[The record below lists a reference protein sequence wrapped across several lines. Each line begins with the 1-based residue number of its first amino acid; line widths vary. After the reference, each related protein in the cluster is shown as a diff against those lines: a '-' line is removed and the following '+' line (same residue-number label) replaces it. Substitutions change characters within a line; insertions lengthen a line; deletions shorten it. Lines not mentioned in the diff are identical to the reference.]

1 MPATRMPP
9 SERAALRTMAWS
21 VAGCAAAVPLLAVPV
36 PGDPLILV
44 TVHLA
49 ALVAFGAA
57 LALALAPL
65 TDEEWFTG
73 IGRSFRVRT
82 GMAGVWIIVLVTGS
96 VGIVTL
102 ATSAALRY
110 DPSLQFLQALSAL
123 DIAWAA
129 AALVVGLRWWRGQI
143 AALSGAVMMGVVCV
157 WSIWHYLSVVG
168 FGPSGEWVVDA
179 SRMMTLILPYDVMAA
194 VAAVTVFFVGLRARD
209 RVSAG

>member
-1 MPATRMPP
+1 
-9 SERAALRTMAWS
+9 MAWS
-21 VAGCAAAVPLLAVPV
+21 IAGCAAALPLLAVPV
-36 PGDPLILV
+36 PGDPLLLV
-44 TVHLA
+44 TAHLA
-49 ALVAFGAA
+49 VLVAFGAA

-65 TDEEWFTG
+65 TDEEWFAG
-73 IGRSFRVRT
+73 VGRDSLIRR
-82 GMAGVWIIVLVTGS
+82 GLAGVWMIVLVTGS

-129 AALVVGLRWWRGQI
+129 AALVVGLRWWKGR
-143 AALSGAVMMGVVCV
+143 AAAVSGAVMMGVVCV

-194 VAAVTVFFVGLRARD
+194 AAAVTVFFVGLRARD
-209 RVSAG
+209 RAPAG